1 MRRTT
6 LPLLFGLTL
15 LAAAHAQA
23 EGELMVMPARL
34 KVFDGH
40 EYGVTLKNL
49 GDAPLYLSISL
60 MKVKNPG
67 LSPEDKIPL
76 SELEHPGLLASADK
90 LTLGPGQSR
99 VVNLKSLSVPAVEDM
114 YRLYV
119 VPVKAMQVESAPQDK
134 ITAPM
139 SVSVGY
145 GVLIHHM
152 PPPAQQRSAWSYRC
166 EGTGVTLENT
176 GNVHLVLED
185 IASPDRKQEQNR
197 VVLFPGVSQRFE
209 GRELKMLIGDAPH
222 DFDCPGKT

>member
-15 LAAAHAQA
+15 LAVTQARA

-34 KVFDGH
+34 KVFNGH

-60 MKVKNPG
+60 MKVTNPG
-67 LSPEDKIPL
+67 LTPEDKVPL
-76 SELEHPGLLASADK
+76 SELEHPGLLANADK

-99 VVNLKSLSVPAVEDM
+99 AVSLKSLSVPAAEEL

-119 VPVKAMQVESAPQDK
+119 VPVKAMQVDAAPQDK

-166 EGTGVTLENT
+166 ENAGVTLENT
-176 GNVHLVLED
+176 GNVHLSISD
-185 IASPDRKQEQNR
+185 ISTPDRKR
-197 VVLFPGVSQRFE
+197 PLGKAALFPGTPQHFAENRLTVQIDETRQT
-209 GRELKMLIGDAPH
+209 I
-222 DFDCPGKT
+222 DCRS

>member
-1 MRRTT
+1 MRRII

-15 LAAAHAQA
+15 LAAAQARA

-34 KVFDGH
+34 KVFNGH
-40 EYGVTLKNL
+40 EYGVTLRNL

-67 LSPEDKIPL
+67 ITPEDKVPL
-76 SELEHPGLLASADK
+76 SEIEHPGMLASADK

-99 VVNLKSLSVPAVEDM
+99 SVNLKSLSVPAAEEL

-119 VPVKAMQVESAPQDK
+119 VPVKAMQVDAAPQDK

-152 PPPAQQRSAWSYRC
+152 PPPAQQLSGWSYRC

-176 GNVHLVLED
+176 GNVHLSFSD
-185 IASPDRKQEQNR
+185 IATPDRKRQLGKTA
-197 VVLFPGVSQRFE
+197 LFPGTPQHFTESRLTVQIE
-209 GRELKMLIGDAPH
+209 DTEHTI
-222 DFDCPGKT
+222 DCRS